1 MVALGAIVKTAGK
14 SLVKSQVKKV
24 AVDKLMGR
32 KNKKQPQQQRQSEVN
47 GKSGGAI
54 VKAPSSALANMPL
67 ADSVSTISQTSTASG
82 GVGSGSDTILVIK
95 TRVVEVEKILKGS
108 VALDKKLQDQ
118 ERKRRE
124 KALRA
129 EEEKELETKDDKDDK
144 KVEKKKSKVKLGF
157 LDGLIK
163 FVKDILMG
171 FILVKMLD
179 FLPQIQKL
187 IPILGGVLDFIT
199 GTVIGIVDAL
209 GTFLMW
215 GDKAIGG
222 SKKFVENKFG
232 EKGAKTFDAIVGTI
246 GNLFNTI
253 AILGMTAAAF
263 GRESDRQ
270 SNKPRSKPRSKPR
283 RKPNSLGDRARRM
296 RRNLQTRAERATRSV
311 RKTIRKIRPTNIK
324 RVVQS
329 TSGRIMKGARNLQQT
344 GSNILQKV
352 RPSNLK
358 QTGSNLLKRASD
370 VKGNL
375 MQKGSN
381 LMQRGSNL
389 IKKGGNFFN
398 RVGKGIG
405 DFAKKQMANVDNII
419 GGIKAQGA
427 KWAEQIGKNIKNM
440 NPMKLGEKVKKLL
453 KGKMDK
459 IVKNNDLIKQVKNL
473 NPKNAAKSIKGLL
486 KTAKTNKN
494 ILQLRQGLKAAK
506 AAKIGG
512 VDAVIAAIIGVLD
525 YAAFGESPI
534 NAILRAIGGLLGYT
548 AGFAIG
554 APFGGAPG
562 FITGMAG
569 AFVGELASKMIA
581 KGLAKTKLGKIQDPI
596 MNDGR
601 MLVRDPDG
609 KNLDEESTEETKTKT
624 KTVSISGN
632 NEGMVSM
639 LRSGKRGKIEQA
651 LYNMRLSA
659 SKGSGE
665 AFNDF
670 VGNPKYKGDVD
681 LIMKHGLQAVEING
695 GRVTLQKSF
704 KASLTPVD
712 VNSVAAKTNSISK
725 RAPYEESGEE
735 VIVVNSTTP
744 SGGGN
749 AQQNETMPVE
759 TASAGGGD
767 DFAEALYEGG

>member
-32 KNKKQPQQQRQSEVN
+32 KKKKQPQQQGQSEVN

-144 KVEKKKSKVKLGF
+144 KVKKKKSKVKLGF

-270 SNKPRSKPRSKPR
+270 SNKPRSKPR

-375 MQKGSN
+375 MQRGSN

-427 KWAEQIGKNIKNM
+427 EWAKKIGKNLKNM
-440 NPMKLGEKVKKLL
+440 NPMKLGEKVKGLL

-512 VDAVIAAIIGVLD
+512 VDAVIAAIMGVLD

-569 AFVGELASKMIA
+569 AFVGEFASKMIA

-601 MLVRDPDG
+601 MLVRDPDE
-609 KNLDEESTEETKTKT
+609 KDEESTEKAKTEKKT
-624 KTVSISGN
+624 TTTEIKSYSENPIRALSSGN
-632 NEGMVSM
+632 
-639 LRSGKRGKIEQA
+639 RSRIEQA
-651 LYNMRLSA
+651 LYEMRIKA
-659 SKGSGE
+659 GFGE
-665 AFNDF
+665 GGYDY

-681 LIMKHGLQAVEING
+681 LIMKHGLDKVSIDG
-695 GRVTLQKSF
+695 GRVTLQKNLE
-704 KASLTPVD
+704 KKKQPTLTPVD

-725 RAPYEESGEE
+725 RASYEESGEE
-735 VIVVNSTTP
+735 VVVVNSTTP